1 MPSIFSLQPSCFAIS
16 VTLAC
21 EVTEIIMHLDA
32 DYKLK

>member
-16 VTLAC
+16 VALPRK
-21 EVTEIIMHLDA
+21 VTEIIMHFDA